1 MVAHERLL
9 FNGGIAKNKDVKG
22 GRGRGFGGWTA
33 SLASASQARARGG
46 NQV

>member
-1 MVAHERLL
+1 MVPQEVLL
-9 FNGGIAKNKDVKG
+9 FGGNIAENKDAKG
-22 GRGRGFGGWTA
+22 GWGRGFGGWTA